1 MDKWSAIPHGD
12 RAAREIERMDSQ
24 TLLIPLPGEHACGE
38 DVTYDPK
45 FIELEALI
53 AGKPETQFSAAE
65 EPDWKAVRE
74 ACLGLLARS
83 KNLRI
88 AALLCLA
95 RVKLE
100 GITGLRDGLGLIKG
114 LLEQYWA
121 EVFPKLD
128 PAENND
134 PLERINIISSLS
146 TPLGTFGDPFRFLER
161 VRQIP
166 LTNSPQLGRMS
177 LAGLAGQMVAGQAP
191 PTAAQF
197 VAAMRDTPA
206 PELEATFQAVADSLA
221 HVRAIDDFLTKT
233 VGTDKAPDMGALI
246 GVLTEIEK
254 TLLPHVPGASAADAG
269 TPESS
274 AVAAAGASAGGQA
287 ANSGAITSRQDVVR
301 ALERI
306 CEYYARHES
315 SSPVPLLLQ
324 RARRLVDMDFM
335 QIVSDLAPDALGQIN
350 VVTGNRASTGDA
362 QPT

>member
-1 MDKWSAIPHGD
+1 
-12 RAAREIERMDSQ
+12 MDSQ
-24 TLLIPLPGEHACGE
+24 TLLTPLPGEHTCGE

-45 FIELEALI
+45 FIELESLI

-65 EPDWKAVRE
+65 EPDWKAVR
-74 ACLGLLARS
+74 AASLALLARS

-95 RVKLE
+95 QVKLE

-121 EVFPKLD
+121 DVYPKLD

-134 PLERINIISSLS
+134 PLERINIVSSLS
-146 TPLGTFGDPFRFLER
+146 TPVGTFGDPVRFLER
-161 VRQIP
+161 VRQIA

-177 LAGLAGQMVAGQAP
+177 LAGLAGQTVAGQAP
-191 PTAAQF
+191 PSAAQF
-197 VAAMRDTPA
+197 TAAMRDTPA
-206 PELEATFQAVADSLA
+206 PELQATFQAVADSLA
-221 HVRAIDDFLTKT
+221 SARAIDDFLTKT
-233 VGTDKAPDMGALI
+233 VGADKAPDMGALL

-254 TLLPHVPGASAADAG
+254 TLLPHVPGASAAATG
-269 TPESS
+269 TPEPS
-274 AVAAAGASAGGQA
+274 AVAVAGGQA
-287 ANSGAITSRQDVVR
+287 AKLGAIESRQDVVR

-350 VVTGNRASTGDA
+350 VVTGNRSSTGDA
-362 QPT
+362 QPPENQ

>member
-1 MDKWSAIPHGD
+1 
-12 RAAREIERMDSQ
+12 MDSQ
-24 TLLIPLPGEHACGE
+24 TLLTPLPGEHPCGE

-45 FIELEALI
+45 FVELESLI

-88 AALLCLA
+88 AALLCLS

-100 GITGLRDGLGLIKG
+100 GMTGLREGLGLIKG

-121 EVFPKLD
+121 EVYPKLD

-134 PLERINIISSLS
+134 PLERINIVSSLS
-146 TPLGTFGDPFRFLER
+146 TPLGTFGDPARFLER

-177 LAGLAGQMVAGQAP
+177 LAGLAGQTVPGQAP
-191 PTAAQF
+191 ATAAQF
-197 VAAMRDTPA
+197 AAALRDTPG
-206 PELEATFQAVADSLA
+206 PELQATFQALADSLA
-221 HVRAIDDFLTKT
+221 NARAIDVFLTKT
-233 VGTDKAPDMGALI
+233 VGADKAPDMGALL

-269 TPESS
+269 TPEPS
-274 AVAAAGASAGGQA
+274 AVAAAGGQVAS
-287 ANSGAITSRQDVVR
+287 SGAIESRQDVVR

-350 VVTGNRASTGDA
+350 VVAGNRPSSTGDA
-362 QPT
+362 QAT